1 MIDRLMKRRGYI
13 KTREDRYSVYYEKRE
28 PPNIVKTIGVLKL
41 VSGEIV
47 FQSYDAKVVR
57 LVNGE
62 YINQIFGVEIP
73 VLFLMWMKAH
83 YMKIKNHW

>member
-13 KTREDRYSVYYEKRE
+13 KTREDRYGVYYEKRE
-28 PPNIVKTIGVLKL
+28 PPNIVKTVCVLKL

-47 FQSYDAKVVR
+47 FQSHDPKVVR

-62 YINQIFGVEIP
+62 YINQVFGVEIS
-73 VLFLMWMKAH
+73 VLFLMWLKAH
-83 YMKIKNHW
+83 YLKLKNRW

>member
-13 KTREDRYSVYYEKRE
+13 KTREDKYLVCYEKRE
-28 PPNIVKTIGVLKL
+28 PPNIVKTVSVLKL
-41 VSGEIV
+41 VGGEAV
-47 FQSYDAKVVR
+47 FQSYEPKVVR

-83 YMKIKNHW
+83 WMRIKNRW

>member
-13 KTREDRYSVYYEKRE
+13 KTREDRYGVYYEKRE
-28 PPNIVKTIGVLKL
+28 PPNIVKTVCVLKL

-47 FQSYDAKVVR
+47 FQSHDPKVVR

-62 YINQIFGVEIP
+62 YINQVFGVEIP
-73 VLFLMWMKAH
+73 VLFLMWLKAH
-83 YMKIKNHW
+83 YLKIKNRW

>member
-1 MIDRLMKRRGYI
+1 MIDKLMKRKGYI
-13 KTREDRYSVYYEKRE
+13 KTREDRYSVYYEKRK

-57 LVNGE
+57 LINGE
-62 YINQIFGVEIP
+62 YINQVFGVEVP
-73 VLFLMWMKAH
+73 VLLLMWMKAQ

>member
-13 KTREDRYSVYYEKRE
+13 KTREDRYGVYYEKRE
-28 PPNIVKTIGVLKL
+28 PPNIVKTVCVLKL

-47 FQSYDAKVVR
+47 FQSHDPKVVR

-62 YINQIFGVEIP
+62 YINQVFGVEIP
-73 VLFLMWMKAH
+73 VLFLMWLKAH
-83 YMKIKNHW
+83 YLKLKNRW